1 MIRTS
6 ILFTM
11 IAGTLLLLFR
21 TGSAYGAEPEQ
32 PVKLTLHPAPQPIP
46 ALKYRLL
53 PGRLDQQPGNAAVH
67 YGKVTA
73 EETRFFSS
81 REMLE
86 NIDRWQETPLEELRD
101 GQVNLP
107 TSSGIEGS
115 IRRGAH
121 CRVCDWQLPIG
132 DVPFYG
138 MLLPEIQQTREF
150 GRILSVRAR
159 MQIADGEFAD
169 AVETLQ
175 SGYSLGRHV
184 AAGETIVNGL
194 VGIAICEI
202 MSHQVLEF
210 VQQPKAP
217 NLYWALTMLPR
228 PLIEMRDA
236 LDVEAMGIELS
247 FPELRDI
254 KTAERTPDEW
264 RALFHRFA
272 KEVIEQTSA
281 NESPKPP
288 TPDQL
293 DERCRK
299 MLPAAKQ
306 SLIAGGLPAEQVEAM
321 SIHQV
326 ALLYTLSTYHE
337 LVDEVNK
344 YYFLPYPQ
352 ASVGVDAVIERAKQQ
367 QREIIPIAERLFPGL
382 RVTRSAVV
390 RNDRTIVL
398 FRVIEA
404 LRIYAASHA
413 GKLPETLADI
423 TEVPVP
429 DDPVTGAAFG
439 YRREGDQA
447 ILQGPT
453 FRDIPLN
460 YEITMI
466 RP

>member
-1 MIRTS
+1 MMRINT
-6 ILFTM
+6 LFTM
-11 IAGTLLLLFR
+11 IAVTLLLLFLN
-21 TGSAYGAEPEQ
+21 GSSRGAETEP
-32 PVKLTLHPAPQPIP
+32 PVKLTLHPAAQPIP
-46 ALKYRLL
+46 ALMYRLL
-53 PGRLDQQPGNAAVH
+53 PSRLDQKPGNAAVH

-86 NIDRWQETPLEELRD
+86 NIDCWQETPLDELRND
-101 GQVNLP
+101 QVNLP
-107 TSSGIEGS
+107 TRNAIEGS

-132 DVPFYG
+132 EVPFYG
-138 MLLPEIQQTREF
+138 MPLSEVQQTRNF
-150 GRILSVRAR
+150 ARILSVRAR
-159 MQIADGEFAD
+159 MQIADGEFAN

-184 AAGETIVNGL
+184 AAGETIVNAL

-202 MSHQVLEF
+202 MSRQVLDF

-236 LDVEAMGIELS
+236 LDVEAMGVELS

-272 KEVIEQTSA
+272 KEVIEQTSD

-293 DERCRK
+293 DERCRQ

-306 SLIAGGLPAEQVEAM
+306 SLIAGGLPAEQVDAM
-321 SIHQV
+321 PIHQV
-326 ALLYTLSTYHE
+326 ALLYTLSTQHE

-352 ASVGVDAVIERAKQQ
+352 ASAGVDAVIERAKQE
-367 QREIIPIAERLFPGL
+367 QREVIPIAERLFPGL

-398 FRVIEA
+398 LRVIEA

-413 GKLPETLADI
+413 GKLPETLSDI
-423 TEVPVP
+423 TGVPVP

-439 YRREGDQA
+439 YRREGDKA

-453 FRDIPLN
+453 FRDVPLN
-460 YEITMI
+460 YEITMA